1 MSVSENPQIDTE
13 LQSLIEQI
21 QDPANQGEPLVAR
34 DYLLLAVV
42 CVAIPVLLV
51 VIGMVLS

>member
-1 MSVSENPQIDTE
+1 MSVSENPQLDTE

-34 DYLLLAVV
+34 DYLLLAAV
-42 CVAIPVLLV
+42 CVAIPVLLIV
-51 VIGMVLS
+51 FGMALS

>member
-1 MSVSENPQIDTE
+1 MSVSENPQLDTE

-34 DYLLLAVV
+34 DYLLLAAV
-42 CVAIPVLLV
+42 CVVVPVLLIV
-51 VIGMVLS
+51 FGMVLS